1 MDAEADR
8 EESWVREQMQQ
19 HPGLA
24 EEARAPA
31 PPPHRHT
38 ATPHLL
44 PIAPPPHIKHHA
56 SSLCACSCSC
66 AHARQDARALYECS
80 ESPDHYAMDVG
91 G

>member
-38 ATPHLL
+38 ATPPHHTSSLSPPPTPPPHLL
-44 PIAPPPHIKHHA
+44 PVRLLMLVRP
-56 SSLCACSCSC
+56 CSPG
-66 AHARQDARALYECS
+66 RARAVRVLGE
-80 ESPDHYAMDVG
+80 P
-91 G
+91 